1 MAMRFF
7 HFSIFHRNF
16 AHRFVLITIALLCG
30 GILIPRQSAAVFN
43 LSNRVS
49 EILKHKITTW
59 SKPLS
64 FTCRKEL
71 LCGPNALTR
80 FYLNRVFKPAWSN
93 NDGPLPQA
101 TDLVKKI
108 READRDGLRPD
119 DYHLANIEA
128 LLAEADFHKITNRP
142 FDPGILADLD
152 LLLTDAFLLYGSHL
166 LTGHVNPE
174 TIQSEWLIKTR
185 EADLVVILETALNT
199 NEIEKALENL
209 LPQYAGYVG
218 LRKAL
223 SQYRN
228 ISKMGGWLEVPSGSK
243 MEKGDRGTRVCAL
256 KTRLSVSGDLD
267 VSVESDCNIF
277 DENLDRAVRR
287 FQERHGLQLDGIV
300 GRSTLKALNSPVNQR
315 MSQIKSNLERWRWL
329 PQTLGSRYVLVNIAN
344 FELRVVENGQTVIKM
359 PVVVGRRYRRTPVF
373 TGNMTYLE
381 LNPYWHIPHSIARED
396 ILPKVQKDPQYLIRQ
411 NIKVFQ
417 SWEAD
422 APEIAPES
430 VDWSKITSRNLSFKL
445 RQEPGPANAL
455 GRVKF
460 MFPNK
465 FSVYLHD
472 TPAKELFK
480 NPNRSFSSGCIRVE
494 KPVELI
500 AYLLRNDP
508 MWTREKIRE
517 AINSDKIQIVRI
529 PEPIPIHLLYWTAWV
544 DSEGRIHFRDDI
556 YGRDKRLNRALNERP
571 PTP

>member
-1 MAMRFF
+1 M
-7 HFSIFHRNF
+7 FHRNF
-16 AHRFVLITIALLCG
+16 AQRFVLISIALLCG
-30 GILIPRQSAAVFN
+30 GILIPSQSAAALN

-49 EILKHKITTW
+49 EILIHKLTTW
-59 SKPLS
+59 PKPLS
-64 FTCRKEL
+64 LTCRKEL
-71 LCGPNALTR
+71 LCGPDAITR

-93 NDGPLPQA
+93 NDGPLQQA

-119 DYHLANIEA
+119 DYHFANIEA
-128 LLAEADFHKITNRP
+128 LLAEVDFHKITNRP
-142 FDPGILADLD
+142 FDPGIFADLD

-185 EADLVVILETALNT
+185 EADLVVILEAALNK

-218 LRKAL
+218 LKKAL

-228 ISKMGGWLEVPSGSK
+228 ISKMGGWLEVPSGLK

-256 KTRLSVSGDLD
+256 KNRLSISGDLD
-267 VSVESDCNIF
+267 LSAQNDCSVF
-277 DENLDRAVRR
+277 DEDLDRAVRR

-300 GRSTLKALNSPVNQR
+300 GRSTLKTLNNPVNQR
-315 MSQIKSNLERWRWL
+315 VSQIRSNLERWRWL
-329 PQTLGSRYVLVNIAN
+329 PQTLGLRYILVNIAN
-344 FELRVVENGQTVIKM
+344 FELHIVENGQTLIKM

-411 NIKVFQ
+411 NIKVFE
-417 SWEAD
+417 SWEAG

-430 VDWSKITSRNLSFKL
+430 VDWSKITPKNLSFKL
-445 RQEPGPANAL
+445 LQEPGPANAL

-480 NPNRSFSSGCIRVE
+480 KPNRSFSSGCIRVE

-508 MWTREKIRE
+508 SWTREKILE
-517 AINSDKIQIVRI
+517 VINSDKTQIVRI
-529 PEPIPIHLLYWTAWV
+529 PEPIPVHLLYWTAWV
-544 DSEGRIHFRDDI
+544 DSEGKTHFRDDI
-556 YGRDKRLNRALNERP
+556 YGRDKRLIRALNERP
-571 PTP
+571 PAP

>member
-1 MAMRFF
+1 M
-7 HFSIFHRNF
+7 
-16 AHRFVLITIALLCG
+16 
-30 GILIPRQSAAVFN
+30 
-43 LSNRVS
+43 SNRVS
-49 EILKHKITTW
+49 EILIHKLTTW
-59 SKPLS
+59 PKPLS

-71 LCGPNALTR
+71 LCGPDALTR
-80 FYLNRVFKPAWSN
+80 FYLNRVFKPAWSD

-119 DYHLANIEA
+119 DYHFANIEA
-128 LLAEADFHKITNRP
+128 LLAEVAFHKITNRP
-142 FDPGILADLD
+142 FDPSILADLD

-218 LRKAL
+218 LKKAL

-228 ISKMGGWLEVPSGSK
+228 ILKGGGWSEVPSGSI
-243 MEKGDRGTRVCAL
+243 MEKGDRATRVCAL
-256 KTRLSVSGDLD
+256 KTRLSISGDL
-267 VSVESDCNIF
+267 ELPAENDCNIF
-277 DENLDRAVRR
+277 DGDLDRAVRR

-300 GRSTLKALNSPVNQR
+300 GRSTLKALNIPVNQ
-315 MSQIKSNLERWRWL
+315 QVGQLKSNLERWRWL
-329 PQTLGSRYVLVNIAN
+329 PQTLGSRYILVNIAN
-344 FELRVVENGQTVIKM
+344 FELRIVENGQTVIKM

-381 LNPYWHIPHSIARED
+381 LNPHWHVPHSIARED

-411 NIKVFQ
+411 NMKVFQ
-417 SWEAD
+417 SWEAN

-480 NPNRSFSSGCIRVE
+480 KPKRSFSSGCIRVE
-494 KPVELI
+494 KPIELI
-500 AYLLRNDP
+500 AYLFRNDP
-508 MWTREKIRE
+508 NWTRQKIRE
-517 AINSDKIQIVRI
+517 VINSDKTQIVQI
-529 PEPIPIHLLYWTAWV
+529 PEPIPVHLLYWTAWV
-544 DSEGRIHFRDDI
+544 DSEGRIHFRDDV
-556 YGRDKRLNRALNERP
+556 YGRDKRLIRALSERP

>member
-1 MAMRFF
+1 M
-7 HFSIFHRNF
+7 
-16 AHRFVLITIALLCG
+16 LISIALLCG
-30 GILIPRQSAAVFN
+30 GILIPSQSAAALN

-49 EILKHKITTW
+49 EILIHKLTTW
-59 SKPLS
+59 PKPLS
-64 FTCRKEL
+64 LTCRKEL
-71 LCGPNALTR
+71 LCGPDAITR

-93 NDGPLPQA
+93 NDGPLQQA

-119 DYHLANIEA
+119 DYHFANIEA
-128 LLAEADFHKITNRP
+128 LLAEVDFHKITNRP
-142 FDPGILADLD
+142 FDPGIFADLD

-185 EADLVVILETALNT
+185 EADLVVILEAALNK

-218 LRKAL
+218 LKKAL

-228 ISKMGGWLEVPSGSK
+228 ISKMGGWLEVPSGLK

-256 KTRLSVSGDLD
+256 KNRLSISGDLD
-267 VSVESDCNIF
+267 LSAQNDCSVF
-277 DENLDRAVRR
+277 DEDLDRAVRR

-300 GRSTLKALNSPVNQR
+300 GRSTLKTLNNPVNQR
-315 MSQIKSNLERWRWL
+315 VSQIRSNLERWRWL
-329 PQTLGSRYVLVNIAN
+329 PQTLGLRYILVNIAN
-344 FELRVVENGQTVIKM
+344 FELHIVENGQTLIKM

-411 NIKVFQ
+411 NIKVFE
-417 SWEAD
+417 SWEAG

-430 VDWSKITSRNLSFKL
+430 VDWSKITPKNLSFKL
-445 RQEPGPANAL
+445 LQEPGPANAL

-480 NPNRSFSSGCIRVE
+480 KPNRSFSSGCIRVE

-508 MWTREKIRE
+508 SWTREKILE
-517 AINSDKIQIVRI
+517 VINSDKTQIVRI
-529 PEPIPIHLLYWTAWV
+529 PEPIPVHLLYWTAWV
-544 DSEGRIHFRDDI
+544 DSEGKTHFRDDI
-556 YGRDKRLNRALNERP
+556 YGRDKRLIRALNERP
-571 PTP
+571 PAP